1 MNRKEFLRRSLQV
14 GLGTGA
20 LVVLNQGT
28 PLQASPEEDLNR
40 VKGEKKFVENWLTD
54 LLETM
59 NDELGEKTL
68 IKMIEG
74 CGRGCY
80 KRHQF
85 KQDIAKAGKG
95 DLEKLMAAYRKVFG
109 NVQKEGNSVHIR
121 FNSRE
126 HGCFCPVLRDH
137 PSKVNAL
144 HCHCHRATHEA
155 IFAASLGRPCV
166 AKVRASVRRGDESC
180 HFEIRLT

>member
-1 MNRKEFLRRSLQV
+1 MNRKEFLKKSLGA

-20 LVVLNQGT
+20 LVVLNQEA
-28 PLQASPEEDLNR
+28 PLGASPEEDVERL
-40 VKGEKKFVENWLTD
+40 KGEKKFIENWLTD

-59 NDELGEKTL
+59 EEELGEKTL

-85 KQDIAKAGKG
+85 KQDIARQGKG
-95 DLEKLMAAYRKVFG
+95 DLEKLMEAYRKVFG

-121 FNSRE
+121 FNSRA
-126 HGCFCPVLRDH
+126 HGCFCPVLRDR
-137 PSKVNAL
+137 PSKVHAL

-155 IFAASLGRPCV
+155 IFTASLGRPCT
-166 AKVRASVRRGDESC
+166 AKIRESVRRDGEQC